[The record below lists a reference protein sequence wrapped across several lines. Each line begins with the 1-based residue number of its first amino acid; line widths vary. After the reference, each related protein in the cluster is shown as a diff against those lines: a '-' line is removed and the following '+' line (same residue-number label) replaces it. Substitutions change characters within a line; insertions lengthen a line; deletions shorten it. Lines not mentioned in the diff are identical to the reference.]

1 MNNNI
6 ITQNGKLESAG
17 EVLRFIYAG
26 TDYVILDATQRCLII
41 WVRPKVYHS
50 QASSYSLKHEVIIS
64 AVLRLCLVWI
74 GIMFMNQFI
83 QAIHWSV
90 EYTRKATSIW
100 QSSTVGNYK
109 VV

>member
-17 EVLRFIYAG
+17 EVLRFFYAG

-41 WVRPKVYHS
+41 WVQPKVYHS

-64 AVLRLCLVWI
+64 AVLRLCLV
-74 GIMFMNQFI
+74 
-83 QAIHWSV
+83 
-90 EYTRKATSIW
+90 
-100 QSSTVGNYK
+100 
-109 VV
+109 